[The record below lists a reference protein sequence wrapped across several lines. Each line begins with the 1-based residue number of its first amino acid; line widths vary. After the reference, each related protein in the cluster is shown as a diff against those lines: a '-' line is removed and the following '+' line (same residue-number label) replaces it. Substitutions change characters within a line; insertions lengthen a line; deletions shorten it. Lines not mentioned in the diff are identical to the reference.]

1 MLRGIPNSQATRGPT
16 AVIAMAASA
25 GGVEAL
31 MSVIGNLPADTEA
44 AVLVVLHI
52 APVGP
57 SVLPAIIGRHSRL
70 PASQPADGEEMR
82 PGHVYVAPP
91 DHHLILEDDRLRV
104 VRGPR
109 ENGHRPA
116 ADPLFRSV
124 AFCCGTR
131 CAGVVLSGALDDGT
145 SGLAAI
151 KDAGGLTVVQDPEE
165 AAFPGM
171 PLNAINY
178 VHPDHVASTHEIAQ
192 ILTRF
197 AKEVTTMSE
206 EGTVRPDDAGEL
218 PFDEAPSEFTCPDCG
233 GSLWM
238 VGDRP
243 MRFRCRVGHSFS
255 ADSLTLGKQDA
266 IESALWAAIVA
277 LEERADLARRLLRR
291 AAASQSDWLSTRF
304 VHDIKYAEEG
314 AVTLRRLA
322 AELIG
327 SAEHVVKELQG
338 GHGHI

>member
-1 MLRGIPNSQATRGPT
+1 MFAL
-16 AVIAMAASA
+16 AASA

-31 MSVIGNLPADTEA
+31 TSVIGDLPAETEA

-57 SVLPAIIGRHSRL
+57 SVLPGIIGRHSRL
-70 PASQPADGEEMR
+70 PAFHPTDGEEIVA
-82 PGHVYVAPP
+82 GHVYVAPP
-91 DHHLILEDDRLRV
+91 DHHLVLDDGHMRV

-124 AFCCGTR
+124 AFSYGRR

-145 SGLAAI
+145 AGLAAI
-151 KDAGGLTVVQDPEE
+151 KDAGGLTIVQDPEE

-171 PLNAINY
+171 PLNAIDY
-178 VHPDHVASTHEIAQ
+178 MQPDHVAGAHEIAE

-197 AKEVTTMSE
+197 AKEVTSMADQ
-206 EGTVRPDDAGEL
+206 GTTLPGETGEF
-218 PFDEAPSEFTCPDCG
+218 PPAEEAPSEFTCPDCG

-238 VGDRP
+238 VADRP

-255 ADSLTLGKQDA
+255 ADSLMLGKQDA
-266 IESALWAAIVA
+266 MESAVWAAIVA
-277 LEERADLARRLLRR
+277 LEERADIARRLLRR
-291 AAASQSDWLSTRF
+291 TGASQSDRMSRRYM
-304 VHDIKYAEEG
+304 HDIQTAEQG
-314 AVTLRRLA
+314 ALTLKKLA

-327 SAEHVVKELQG
+327 TEHAVEELNERNGQT
-338 GHGHI
+338 

>member
-1 MLRGIPNSQATRGPT
+1 M
-16 AVIAMAASA
+16 
-25 GGVEAL
+25 EAL
-31 MSVIGNLPADTEA
+31 TSVIGNLPDDTEA

-70 PASQPADGEEMR
+70 PASHPADGEEMR
-82 PGHVYVAPP
+82 AGHVYVAPP
-91 DHHLILEDDRLRV
+91 DHHLMLDDGRMRV

-124 AFCCGTR
+124 AFSYGSR

-145 SGLAAI
+145 AGLAAI
-151 KDAGGLTVVQDPEE
+151 KDSGGLTLVQDPEE

-171 PLNAINY
+171 PLNAIAY
-178 VHPDHVASTHEIAQ
+178 VHPDHVAGVREIAE
-192 ILTRF
+192 ILGRF
-197 AKEVTTMSE
+197 SKEVATMADEDTTPGADTGALPAE
-206 EGTVRPDDAGEL
+206 ESPT
-218 PFDEAPSEFTCPDCG
+218 EFTCPDCG

-255 ADSLTLGKQDA
+255 VDSLTLGKQDA
-266 IESALWAAIVA
+266 VESALWAAIVA

-291 AAASQSDWLSTRF
+291 TGVSHSDRLSKRF
-304 VHDIKYAEEG
+304 VHDIEYAEQG
-314 AVTLRRLA
+314 ALTLKRLA

-327 SAEHVVKELQG
+327 PAGHVREEVGDGDGQS
-338 GHGHI
+338 